1 MKQALIIG
9 SAFIGVIVGAGFASG
24 QEVLQ
29 YFTSFGIMGI
39 IGAILATALFA
50 YAGMAL
56 VWIGSRVK
64 TTSHKEVIYQ
74 ISGKVLGTIID
85 YVLIFT
91 LFGVGVVMI
100 AGAGSNLNQ
109 QFGLPVVAGTI
120 LMTLL
125 VLMAGMLK
133 VDRVVNIIGGITP
146 FLILFVLL
154 ISVFSFMTADGSF
167 AELDSQANELTTTL
181 PNWFIS
187 AINYV
192 SFNIAVG
199 ASMALVMGGAETNR
213 KTAALGGLFG
223 GLGIGILIILS
234 NLAIFTKVEYAGQ
247 ADMPM
252 LAIVNDVSPV
262 LGVIMSIVVFAMIFN
277 TALSMFY
284 SFAARFSTV
293 ETKQFKVFF
302 TGTMVVGFIVSFFG
316 FTKLVAYFYPLI
328 GYLGLT
334 LIAVLI
340 VTPFRMKKAFKEEE
354 KSQPQSVEQKQRAT
368 S

>member
-1 MKQALIIG
+1 MRNSFIIG

-39 IGAILATALFA
+39 VGAVLATALFA
-50 YAGMAL
+50 YTGMLL
-56 VWIGSRVK
+56 VWIGSKTK

-74 ISGKVLGTIID
+74 ISGKVLGRVID

-125 VLMAGMLK
+125 VLLAGTLK

-146 FLILFVLL
+146 FLIIFVLI
-154 ISVFSFMTADGSF
+154 ISVYSFISADGSLN
-167 AELDSQANELTTTL
+167 ALDPAAREISTTL

-199 ASMALVMGGAETNR
+199 ASMALVMGGAEINR
-213 KTAALGGLFG
+213 KTAAVGGLLGGL
-223 GLGIGILIILS
+223 GLGILILLS
-234 NLAIFTKVEYAGQ
+234 NLAMFSKVEQVGG

-252 LAIVNDVSPV
+252 LLIVNNLSPV
-262 LGVIMSIVVFAMIFN
+262 LGTVMSIVIFAMIFN
-277 TALSMFY
+277 TALSMFF
-284 SFAARFSTV
+284 SFTARFTEMDTS
-293 ETKQFKVFF
+293 KFKVFF
-302 TGTMVVGFIVSFFG
+302 AGTMLIAFILSFVGF
-316 FTKLVAYFYPLI
+316 TDLVAYFYPLI
-328 GYLGLT
+328 GYLGLI

-340 VTPFRMKKAFKEEE
+340 VTPFRMRKADKEE
-354 KSQPQSVEQKQRAT
+354 KKIEQAN
-368 S
+368 